1 VNIEDEIFVPDGRS
15 LADAF
20 SRTTHLGVGAHQ
32 DDLEFMALHG
42 ILECVYSDTKWFGG
56 IVCTDGAG
64 SSRTGPYAEVSDD
77 EMRAIRKREQCCA
90 AQIGKFSFVAQV
102 GFASGALSIPTT
114 SPLVARLIELM
125 GAMTPEVVYTHSPA
139 DKHETHIRVLAAVL
153 EAIRQL
159 PAERRPKRLLGCEGW
174 RGLDWMNDGSKVV
187 LDVSGNEHLAAALN
201 GVFDSQIAGG
211 KRYDL
216 AVPGRR
222 RANATLMDSHSGDA
236 VSQAALAI
244 DLTPLIG
251 ESPSEV
257 LELTL
262 RHVDDFRADVEARL
276 KRSLG

>member
-15 LADAF
+15 VANALTG
-20 SRTTHLGVGAHQ
+20 TTHLGIGAHQ

-56 IVCTDGAG
+56 IICTDGAG

-77 EMRAIRKREQCCA
+77 EMRAIRRREQCCA
-90 AQIGKFSFVAQV
+90 AQIGKFSFVAQL
-102 GFASGALSIPTT
+102 GFASAALASPTT
-114 SPLVARLIELM
+114 TPLVARLIELM
-125 GAMTPEVVYTHSPA
+125 GAITPEVVYTHSPA

-187 LDVSGNEHLAAALN
+187 LDVSGHEHLAAALN
-201 GVFDSQIAGG
+201 GIFDSQIAGG

-251 ESPSEV
+251 KSPLEV

-276 KRSLG
+276 KRSLE